1 MWKRLVILFFGVIAM
16 VLLFNSVIMPW
27 YVKHTDTAKVPGVI
41 GMNFLDAKKKIEAA
55 GLEVKQGD
63 VRYDENKPIGEIL
76 DQNPPGDQIVK
87 VGRRIYLTV
96 CGGEQLVEVPA
107 LKGRS
112 LRDAKFT
119 LEQRGLQIGET
130 VRKSSNNVKEECVIS
145 QIIQPG
151 SKVKRSTKIDL
162 IISDGMVNG
171 DIIVPDLVGKK
182 LEDAKKLIA
191 DKKLKLGKITYQ
203 TNNDIAPGQVLD
215 QYPKKDKTANE
226 NTAIDLFISRKK
238 KVDAE
243 EKPAQDNTENDK
255 KVPEPDSKQDKTNKK
270 ETDGKKKENGDKE
283 VTSPK
288 SDPEGKKKDVEKK
301 KGVEPKKDEKK
312 TTDTKKN
319 DAKKKDDKK
328 KDGTQ

>member
-1 MWKRLVILFFGVIAM
+1 MWKRLLILFVGVIAM

-27 YVKHTDTAKVPGVI
+27 YVKHTDTAVVPSVVGL
-41 GMNFLDAKKKIEAA
+41 NFLEAKKKIEAV

-63 VRYDENKPIGEIL
+63 IRYDENKPIGEII
-76 DQNPPGDQIVK
+76 DQNPPAEQIVK
-87 VGRRIYLTV
+87 YGRRIYLTV
-96 CGGEQLVEVPA
+96 CGGEQLVEVP
-107 LKGRS
+107 LLHGRS

-130 VRKSSNNVKEECVIS
+130 VRKSSNDVKEESVIS

-162 IISDGMVNG
+162 IISDGMVKG
-171 DIIVPDLVGKK
+171 DLIVPDLIGKK

-203 TNNDIAPGQVLD
+203 TNNELPPGQIVD
-215 QYPKKDKTANE
+215 QYPKKDKSANE
-226 NTAIDLFISRKK
+226 STAIDLFVSRKK
-238 KVDAE
+238 KVETE
-243 EKPAQDNTENDK
+243 EKPAIDNTPNDK
-255 KVPEPDSKQDKTNKK
+255 KVPDADTGNDTKKEEKKVEKKK
-270 ETDGKKKENGDKE
+270 ETGDKE

-288 SDPEGKKKDVEKK
+288 NEPETKKKEVEKK

-312 TTDTKKN
+312 PDTKK
-319 DAKKKDDKK
+319 KVDKP
-328 KDGTQ
+328 KDGSQ

>member
-1 MWKRLVILFFGVIAM
+1 MWKRLLILFVGVIAM

-27 YVKHTDTAKVPGVI
+27 YVKHTDTAKVPNVVGL
-41 GMNFLDAKKKIEAA
+41 NFLEAKKKIEAV

-63 VRYDENKPIGEIL
+63 IRYDENKPIGEII
-76 DQNPPGDQIVK
+76 DQNPPADQIVK
-87 VGRRIYLTV
+87 YGRRIYLTV

-107 LKGRS
+107 LKGRT

-119 LEQRGLQIGET
+119 LEQRGLQLGES
-130 VRKSSNNVKEECVIS
+130 VRKNSNDVKEDCVIS

-162 IISDGMVNG
+162 IISDGMVKG
-171 DIIVPDLVGKK
+171 DLIVPDLIGKK

-203 TNNDIAPGQVLD
+203 TNNDIPAGQIVD

-226 NTAIDLFISRKK
+226 STTVDLFVSRKK
-238 KVDAE
+238 KVETE
-243 EKPAQDNTENDK
+243 EKPANDNTPNDK
-255 KVPEPDSKQDKTNKK
+255 KVPDPDSKTDKGEKKKNGTEKK
-270 ETDGKKKENGDKE
+270 ETGDKE

-288 SDPEGKKKDVEKK
+288 SGPETPKKDTEKK
-301 KGVEPKKDEKK
+301 KGIEPKKDDKK
-312 TTDTKKN
+312 TTDTKKKPT
-319 DAKKKDDKK
+319 DTKPKEGAK
-328 KDGTQ
+328 

>member
-1 MWKRLVILFFGVIAM
+1 MWKRLLILFVGVIAM

-27 YVKHTDTAKVPGVI
+27 YVKHTDTAKVPSVVGL
-41 GMNFLDAKKKIEAA
+41 NFLDAKKKIEAV

-63 VRYDENKPIGEIL
+63 IRYDENKPIGEII
-76 DQNPPGDQIVK
+76 DQNPPADQIVK
-87 VGRRIYLTV
+87 YGRRIYLTV

-107 LKGRS
+107 LHGRS

-119 LEQRGLQIGET
+119 LEQRGLQVGET
-130 VRKSSNNVKEECVIS
+130 VRKNSNDVKEESVIS

-162 IISDGMVNG
+162 IISDGMIKG
-171 DIIVPDLVGKK
+171 DLIVPDLIGKK

-203 TNNDIAPGQVLD
+203 TNNDLPPGQIVD

-226 NTAIDLFISRKK
+226 NTAVDLFVSRKK
-238 KVDAE
+238 KVETE
-243 EKPAQDNTENDK
+243 EKPAVDNTPNDK
-255 KVPEPDSKQDKTNKK
+255 KVPDADSGHDTKK
-270 ETDGKKKENGDKE
+270 EEKKVEKKTGDKE

-288 SDPEGKKKDVEKK
+288 NEPDTKKKEVEKK
-301 KGVEPKKDEKK
+301 KGVEPKKDDKKDDKK
-312 TTDTKKN
+312 TTDTKK
-319 DAKKKDDKK
+319 KVDKP
-328 KDGTQ
+328 KDGSQ

>member
-27 YVKHTDTAKVPGVI
+27 YVKHTDTAKVPSVVGL
-41 GMNFLDAKKKIEAA
+41 NFLDAKKKIEAA

-76 DQNPPGDQIVK
+76 DQNPPADQMVK

-130 VRKSSNNVKEECVIS
+130 VRKSSNDVKEECVIS

-162 IISDGMVNG
+162 IISDGMVLG
-171 DIIVPDLVGKK
+171 DLIVPDLIGKK

-203 TNNDIAPGQVLD
+203 TNNELPPGQILD

-226 NTAIDLFISRKK
+226 NTAVDLFVSRKK
-238 KVDAE
+238 KVEAE
-243 EKPAQDNTENDK
+243 EKPAQDNTDTDK
-255 KVPEPDSKQDKTNKK
+255 KVPEPDKSDKPNKK

-288 SDPEGKKKDVEKK
+288 SEPEGKKKDVEKK

-312 TTDTKKN
+312 NNEVKKADT
-319 DAKKKDDKK
+319 KKKDDKK